1 MKQLVKDN
9 TIRAAVLQSSEPGH
23 FCSGA
28 DLKERLDMTADQI
41 ELIVFN
47 LRRIFNDVMNLPF
60 PVMCLMDGIA
70 LGGGLELALNA
81 DIRITTK
88 NTLIGL
94 TETSWSLLPGGGG
107 TQNLAR
113 LIGIG
118 KAKELIYTSRKING

>member
-1 MKQLVKDN
+1 M
-9 TIRAAVLQSSEPGH
+9 
-23 FCSGA
+23 
-28 DLKERLDMTADQI
+28 
-41 ELIVFN
+41 FN
-47 LRRIFNDVMNLPF
+47 LRRIFNEVYNLPF
-60 PVMCLMDGIA
+60 PVLCLMDGIA

-118 KAKELIYTSRKING
+118 KAKELIYTSRKINGEEALKMGIVNHCEPTYPEAEKKVFSIID

>member
-1 MKQLVKDN
+1 M
-9 TIRAAVLQSSEPGH
+9 
-23 FCSGA
+23 
-28 DLKERLDMTADQI
+28 
-41 ELIVFN
+41 FN
-47 LRRIFNDVMNLPF
+47 LRRIFNDVYNLPF
-60 PVMCLMDGIA
+60 PVLCLMDGIA

-81 DIRITTK
+81 DIRVTTK

-118 KAKELIYTSRKING
+118 KAK